1 MFRKKTLAIESPL
14 DTSSFNSELPQ
25 EQGWLSKV
33 ASFFLELIKIALLAG
48 ITIGFVR
55 YFLFKPFYVKGQS
68 MEPNFYERDYLIID
82 EITYRFRK
90 PERGEII
97 VFLSPV
103 NRDHYLKRLIGLP
116 GERIRVENNKVI
128 VYNVEYP
135 EGVVVEEN
143 YLGESTPGSSNYT
156 LGDNQYFVMGDNRD
170 ASFDSRRFGPID
182 DNAIIGRVWFRGW
195 PFTRVSVFSPPSYN
209 L

>member
-1 MFRKKTLAIESPL
+1 MFRKKQPTLEPAF
-14 DTSSFNSELPQ
+14 DTASLNPEPSQ
-25 EQGWLSKV
+25 EQGFLGKA

-97 VFLSPV
+97 VFLSPI
-103 NRDHYLKRLIGLP
+103 NRDHYLKRVIGLP

-128 VYNVEYP
+128 VYNVENP
-135 EGVVVEEN
+135 EGVLVEEN
-143 YLGESTPGSSNYT
+143 YIGESTPGSSNYT
-156 LGDNQYFVMGDNRD
+156 LGDGQYFVMGDNRD

-182 DNAIIGRVWFRGW
+182 DSVIIGRVWLRGW
-195 PFTRVSVFSPPSYN
+195 PFTRVSTFSTPSYN

>member
-1 MFRKKTLAIESPL
+1 MRNFFIFVFEVIKVVIISLAVIIP
-14 DTSSFNSELPQ
+14 
-25 EQGWLSKV
+25 
-33 ASFFLELIKIALLAG
+33 
-48 ITIGFVR
+48 VR
-55 YFLFKPFYVKGQS
+55 YFLIQPFYVKGAS
-68 MEPNFYERDYLIID
+68 MEPSFYDHEYLIID

-97 VFLSPV
+97 VFLSPI
-103 NRDHYLKRLIGLP
+103 NRDHYLKRVIGLP

-135 EGVVVEEN
+135 EGAVVEEN

-156 LGDNQYFVMGDNRD
+156 LGNGQYFVMGDNRD

-182 DNAIIGRVWFRGW
+182 DSVIIGRVWFRGW
-195 PFTRVSVFSPPSYN
+195 PFTRVSTFSPPSYN